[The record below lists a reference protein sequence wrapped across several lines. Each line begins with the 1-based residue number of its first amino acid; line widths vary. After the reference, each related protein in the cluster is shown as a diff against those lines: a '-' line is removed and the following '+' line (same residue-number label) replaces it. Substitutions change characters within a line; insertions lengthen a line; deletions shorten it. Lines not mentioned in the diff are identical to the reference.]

1 MAELVFWVLSS
12 DASNAVLETL
22 LTEFRARTGIR
33 VQLECIQ
40 WEAAWD
46 EMVKIAIYRK
56 GPDVSEIGSTW
67 MGDLVGMHG
76 IRPFTGLDLRAL
88 GSPQDFIPSLWKSAG
103 LSGSGDIW
111 GIPWM
116 VDARLLF
123 YRRDLLARADI
134 DEAEAFV
141 SFAALEE
148 TLSRLQQAG
157 PELPWVIPTRR
168 SWITLH
174 NLAVWV
180 WGYGGDFVS
189 SDGKGLLFNTPE
201 ARAGF
206 RDYFGLGRFMPP
218 QAHHLAIIE
227 ADDCF
232 SHGQAAVTLSG
243 AWLWDN
249 PHLTPELR
257 ANIGVTPPPGVP
269 YVGGSHLVIWE
280 HSRNV
285 RDALKL
291 IRFLTEARAMQRY
304 APEAGKLPAR
314 LSALSAASVPFHAS
328 LNSLVR
334 GLVDSRSF
342 HSVPLWGMIEDRLA
356 TTLRDIWS
364 DVLES
369 PETDSVAIIDR
380 HLQALTRSLE
390 LAIRG

>member
-12 DASNAVLETL
+12 DSSNAVLEAL
-22 LTEFRARTGIR
+22 LAEFRARTGIR
-33 VQLECIQ
+33 VQLQYIP
-40 WEAAWD
+40 WESAWN
-46 EMVKIAIYRK
+46 EMVKVAIYRN

-67 MGDLVGMHG
+67 MGDLVGMSG
-76 IRPFTGLDLRAL
+76 IRPFTALDLRAL
-88 GSPQDFIPSLWKSAG
+88 GPVQDYIPSLWQSAG
-103 LSGSGDIW
+103 LAGSGDIW

-116 VDARLLF
+116 VDTRLLF
-123 YRRDLLARADI
+123 YRRDLLAQVGI
-134 DEAEAFV
+134 DEAEAFT
-141 SFAALEE
+141 SFTALEK
-148 TLSRLQQAG
+148 TLHRLQQADV
-157 PELPWVIPTRR
+157 EIPWIIPTRR

-180 WGYGGDFVS
+180 WGHGGDFVS
-189 SDGKGLLFNTPE
+189 ADGKRLLFNTPE

-206 RDYFGLGRFMPP
+206 QEYFGLRRFMPP
-218 QAHHLAIIE
+218 QAHHLAIVE
-227 ADDCF
+227 ADDGF

-257 ANIGVTPPPGVP
+257 ANIGVTLPPGVP
-269 YVGGSHLVIWE
+269 YVGGSHLVVWE

-291 IRFLTEARAMQRY
+291 IRFLTEARVMQRY
-304 APEAGKLPAR
+304 APQAGKLPAR
-314 LSALSAASVPFHAS
+314 LSALSETSVPFNAS

-356 TTLRDIWS
+356 NTLRDIWS

-369 PETDSVAIIDR
+369 PEVECAAIIDR
-380 HLQALTRSLE
+380 HLQVLTRSLE